1 MNMEWEN
8 KPITDEYV
16 TITTPVLLARL
27 LERIRNAPE
36 EIKAFHVLLS
46 RKILYE
52 IMMTEYIW
60 FKYEFLNKKLTEAN
74 KIFFS
79 HRNTSKRDELNI
91 TEKV

>member
-1 MNMEWEN
+1 MAQTQRPQSNTSSLVLDLFEKFEKTSQIVMNMEWEN

-46 RKILYE
+46 RKILY
-52 IMMTEYIW
+52 
-60 FKYEFLNKKLTEAN
+60 
-74 KIFFS
+74 
-79 HRNTSKRDELNI
+79 
-91 TEKV
+91 

>member
-1 MNMEWEN
+1 MLTFRKLSSRLCIFLAQTQRPQSNTSSLVLDLFEKFEKTSQIVMNMEWEN

-46 RKILYE
+46 RKILY
-52 IMMTEYIW
+52 
-60 FKYEFLNKKLTEAN
+60 
-74 KIFFS
+74 
-79 HRNTSKRDELNI
+79 
-91 TEKV
+91 

>member
-1 MNMEWEN
+1 MAQTQRPQSNTSSLVLDLFEKFEKTSQIVTNMEWEN

-46 RKILYE
+46 RKILY
-52 IMMTEYIW
+52 
-60 FKYEFLNKKLTEAN
+60 
-74 KIFFS
+74 
-79 HRNTSKRDELNI
+79 
-91 TEKV
+91 